1 MPNSSTPSIR
11 GRWDARRIHWASS
24 GFTAALNLGVSRGSV
39 AVAISESPEAANHL
53 SSQIET
59 GLKVA

>member
-1 MPNSSTPSIR
+1 MR

-39 AVAISESPEAANHL
+39 AVAIFESPEAANHL